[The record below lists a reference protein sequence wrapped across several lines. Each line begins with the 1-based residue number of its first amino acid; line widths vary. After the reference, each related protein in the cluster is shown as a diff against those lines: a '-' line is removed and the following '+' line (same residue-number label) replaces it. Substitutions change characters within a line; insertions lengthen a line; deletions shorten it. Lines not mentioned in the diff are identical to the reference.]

1 VCPDKKYLPGV
12 SPIEIIQLA
21 FASPLQGLVMCVFGI
36 GLPNNLFRQFSSFT
50 DHSTRHQD
58 APASEELRVRQWTIP
73 VPARQ
78 WQGVIKAK
86 AVFIDLIFL
95 VLLGVMVWQ
104 TVSLNYSSVISWR
117 CDYSFLLICWPVAC
131 VFWLIIAMTGLFT
144 LAQKIR
150 IRYREHDQEEWSEV
164 SWSAL
169 VRHRYNLLG
178 RFNGENDT
186 TSSTFLVMENLQDVG
201 GRGKLPQS
209 RYGAYYSVEITMR
222 YDWAWQYYEAAT
234 EALAVGIYLYATFVL
249 TSSLF
254 VSGSTGIVYMTV
266 MVCCLGA
273 IRVLIA
279 L

>member
-1 VCPDKKYLPGV
+1 
-12 SPIEIIQLA
+12 
-21 FASPLQGLVMCVFGI
+21 MCVFGI
-36 GLPNNLFRQFSSFT
+36 GLPNNLFRQFSSST

-58 APASEELRVRQWTIP
+58 TPASEELRVRQWTIP

-95 VLLGVMVWQ
+95 ALLGVMIWQ

-131 VFWLIIAMTGLFT
+131 VVWLIIAMTGLLT

-150 IRYREHDQEEWSEV
+150 IGYREHDQEEWSEV
-164 SWSAL
+164 TWSAL

-186 TSSTFLVMENLQDVG
+186 TSSTYLVMENRQDVR
-201 GRGKLPQS
+201 RGKHPQS

-222 YDWAWQYYEAAT
+222 YDWAWKYYEAAT
-234 EALAVGIYLYATFVL
+234 EAFAVGIYLYATFVL

-266 MVCCLGA
+266 MVCCLSA
-273 IRVLIA
+273 IRLLTA